1 MKNKLNENEL
11 KRILVEGLCVFKD
24 VCQNYGIMWFLA
36 YGSLIGAVRHKGFI
50 PWDDDIDVLVP
61 RSDYENLRKYIDD
74 INTNSSNWELLS
86 YTDNQEFLMPYMK
99 FCNKR
104 TVVTPS
110 RFSNGFIYGISL
122 DIFPLDF
129 SDEPDAIIEKNVK
142 QIKKQLHDLEHRA
155 HKFGIIK
162 TGFIFAVKR
171 LIKMFFYYI
180 NNKQDELIAAYSD
193 VDKYLSKLSKSNGAN
208 DFYSFDLYNSIWK
221 RNMFLGE
228 NDEIS
233 YVEFEDHIFNAPYN
247 YDAVLRVTYGNYM
260 ELPPTEEQVTRHTFE
275 AYFK

>member
-1 MKNKLNENEL
+1 
-11 KRILVEGLCVFKD
+11 
-24 VCQNYGIMWFLA
+24 
-36 YGSLIGAVRHKGFI
+36 
-50 PWDDDIDVLVP
+50 
-61 RSDYENLRKYIDD
+61 
-74 INTNSSNWELLS
+74 
-86 YTDNQEFLMPYMK
+86 
-99 FCNKR
+99 
-104 TVVTPS
+104 
-110 RFSNGFIYGISL
+110 
-122 DIFPLDF
+122 
-129 SDEPDAIIEKNVK
+129 
-142 QIKKQLHDLEHRA
+142 
-155 HKFGIIK
+155 
-162 TGFIFAVKR
+162 
-171 LIKMFFYYI
+171 MFFYYI

-208 DFYSFDLYNSIWK
+208 AFYSFDLYNSIWK